1 MLTEDQ
7 RTALAA
13 RLRRGRADAPGEG
26 GPDQIRPRAAG
37 LAELPLSY
45 GQEQLWFLDRLA
57 RGQAASGQAMSGQGA
72 YNVPQALRLSG
83 PLDPAALDRA
93 LTQVIARHEALRTRL
108 TAGPGDRPVQVIDP
122 PRPVSADL
130 VDLSGHAAEMQSKL
144 LRDLIDVES
153 VRPFVLATGPL
164 LRAWLVRLAAP
175 APAAPALARPPVA
188 NTAEHVLL
196 VVAHHAVTDGWSAR
210 LLLRE
215 LAAHYARAVGAA
227 DDTGAEL
234 PALPVQ
240 FADYAIWER
249 DRLRGPV
256 LDELAG
262 YWRAAL
268 DGAQTLQLP
277 TDYPRPV
284 VEEFDGGLARRM
296 TDRALLD
303 GLREL
308 SRRQGTTLFVTLM
321 AGLQALL
328 HRYTGQSDITVG
340 TVSAN
345 RTRPELAG
353 LIGFLVATLPIRGDL
368 AGDPP
373 FTDLL
378 ARLRDTTVA
387 AYAHQDL
394 PFGKLVEA
402 LRVERDPGRSPLFQ
416 VLLSYAEREAAPV
429 TAAGV
434 EFALTDLVV
443 GINVAK
449 FDLDLL
455 AEARPD
461 GLWFECSYKTG
472 LFDPAT
478 VERLL
483 GHLEVLLRG
492 AVADPSAR
500 LSELPLLTDAER
512 HAELV
517 TWNDTDGQVPAVCA
531 HEGFAAQVARTPDGV
546 AAEYEGTELSYADLD
561 RHASQIGRRLRELG
575 VGPEVLVGVCLQ
587 AGLTRLAA
595 LLGIWKAG
603 GAYVPLDPA
612 LPQDR
617 LAFMITDAELSLI
630 LTDASSLTSLPAT
643 EPVRLVD
650 LESER
655 DQIAALDH
663 SDLGDDRA
671 STSNV
676 AYVIYTSGS
685 TGQPKGVVVEH
696 RHLVN
701 LLHGMISHWDIGP
714 SDAVLQFASL
724 SFDASVQDMF
734 MPLLAGG
741 RVVLAPASR
750 LHSPPRLAALMRDR
764 RVTFACLTPSVI
776 TLLGDGEF
784 PALRVLMSGGE
795 ELPSELARRWAR
807 RPGPR
812 FVNDYGPTEV
822 TISATFMELDA
833 GTQLPPPIGRP
844 LWPNYQAYVLDP
856 HLNPVPVGVTGELHL
871 GGASVARG
879 YLNRPELTRERFIP
893 DPFRPGPEARLYK
906 TGDLVRRRPD
916 GTIVFLGR
924 ADGQVK
930 IRGLR
935 IELGE
940 IETALASHPAI
951 AQAVVTVITDPAGDQ
966 QLCAYIRPE
975 PGPVPGPAEV
985 HAHLAR
991 TLPGYMIPPRLIPV
1005 TEFPLNTSGKINK
1018 GALPAPENS
1027 ISAPPGGT
1035 EPGAGAGHV
1044 ATILAELFAAVLHQ
1058 ERVGA
1063 DDSFF
1068 DLGGSSL
1075 AVMRLV
1081 DLIAGQLGADVGV
1094 AAIFLHPTPRQ
1105 LAASL
1110 DAAGTTA
1117 AGPLIEL
1124 AGQAGEPPLFLIH
1137 AVGGTVFG
1145 YAQLAR
1151 ELAGS
1156 YRVYGL
1162 EAPGLT
1168 EPGATAASLDGLVT
1182 DYTSRIRAAQPDGPY
1197 QLGGWSMGA
1206 IIAFEVARRL
1216 EQAGAEVRL
1225 LALLDPP
1232 FDFPDLDV
1240 PDLDVPDAGPATA
1253 SRLAGMFVTDA
1264 VRSLGGV
1271 GDGQPESSAPA
1282 ADQLAWLAGVLT
1294 DDETDPGD
1302 TDSRRHRP
1310 RRHPGRPGPA
1320 AHPVRCLPAARP
1332 DAGRLPARRG
1342 AGPGPGPDR
1351 QRRGLAERSVPAPL
1365 ARPAGRPRHRPAGGR
1380 RPLCVPAAPA
1390 RGGGRPGNP
1399 QSPEG
1404 VQGGSRV
1411 RRHGDR
1417 RRRPRGPRT
1426 RTRHRGR
1433 SRQPG
1438 PRPGHGRR
1446 LRPDLAEQGD
1456 LPDVGLR

>member
-1 MLTEDQ
+1 M
-7 RTALAA
+7 
-13 RLRRGRADAPGEG
+13 
-26 GPDQIRPRAAG
+26 
-37 LAELPLSY
+37 
-45 GQEQLWFLDRLA
+45 
-57 RGQAASGQAMSGQGA
+57 
-72 YNVPQALRLSG
+72 
-83 PLDPAALDRA
+83 
-93 LTQVIARHEALRTRL
+93 
-108 TAGPGDRPVQVIDP
+108 
-122 PRPVSADL
+122 
-130 VDLSGHAAEMQSKL
+130 
-144 LRDLIDVES
+144 
-153 VRPFVLATGPL
+153 
-164 LRAWLVRLAAP
+164 
-175 APAAPALARPPVA
+175 
-188 NTAEHVLL
+188 
-196 VVAHHAVTDGWSAR
+196 
-210 LLLRE
+210 
-215 LAAHYARAVGAA
+215 
-227 DDTGAEL
+227 
-234 PALPVQ
+234 
-240 FADYAIWER
+240 
-249 DRLRGPV
+249 
-256 LDELAG
+256 
-262 YWRAAL
+262 
-268 DGAQTLQLP
+268 
-277 TDYPRPV
+277 
-284 VEEFDGGLARRM
+284 
-296 TDRALLD
+296 
-303 GLREL
+303 
-308 SRRQGTTLFVTLM
+308 
-321 AGLQALL
+321 
-328 HRYTGQSDITVG
+328 
-340 TVSAN
+340 
-345 RTRPELAG
+345 
-353 LIGFLVATLPIRGDL
+353 
-368 AGDPP
+368 
-373 FTDLL
+373 
-378 ARLRDTTVA
+378 
-387 AYAHQDL
+387 
-394 PFGKLVEA
+394 
-402 LRVERDPGRSPLFQ
+402 
-416 VLLSYAEREAAPV
+416 
-429 TAAGV
+429 
-434 EFALTDLVV
+434 
-443 GINVAK
+443 
-449 FDLDLL
+449 
-455 AEARPD
+455 
-461 GLWFECSYKTG
+461 
-472 LFDPAT
+472 
-478 VERLL
+478 
-483 GHLEVLLRG
+483 
-492 AVADPSAR
+492 
-500 LSELPLLTDAER
+500 
-512 HAELV
+512 
-517 TWNDTDGQVPAVCA
+517 
-531 HEGFAAQVARTPDGV
+531 
-546 AAEYEGTELSYADLD
+546 
-561 RHASQIGRRLRELG
+561 
-575 VGPEVLVGVCLQ
+575 
-587 AGLTRLAA
+587 
-595 LLGIWKAG
+595 
-603 GAYVPLDPA
+603 
-612 LPQDR
+612 
-617 LAFMITDAELSLI
+617 
-630 LTDASSLTSLPAT
+630 
-643 EPVRLVD
+643 
-650 LESER
+650 
-655 DQIAALDH
+655 
-663 SDLGDDRA
+663 
-671 STSNV
+671 

-701 LLHGMISHWDIGP
+701 LLHGMIRHWDIGP

-940 IETALASHPAI
+940 IETALATHPAI
-951 AQAVVTVITDPAGDQ
+951 AQAVVTVIADPAGDQ

-1081 DLIAGQLGADVGV
+1081 DLIAGRLGADVGV

-1110 DAAGTTA
+1110 DADGTTA

-1225 LALLDPP
+1225 LGLLDPP

-1264 VRSLGGV
+1264 VRSLGGA

-1282 ADQLAWLAGVLT
+1282 ADQLSWLAGVLT
-1294 DDETDPGD
+1294 DDETDSGD
-1302 TDSRRHRP
+1302 TDSGDTEAGDIQAVQARLRTRFDVFQRH
-1310 RRHPGRPGPA
+1310 
-1320 AHPVRCLPAARP
+1320 VRML
-1332 DAGRLPARRG
+1332 AGY
-1342 AGPGPGPDR
+1342 
-1351 QRRGLAERSVPAPL
+1351 
-1365 ARPAGRPRHRPAGGR
+1365 RPAGAPVRAPALIVSADDSPNAPFRHRWPALLAGPVTV
-1380 RPLCVPAAPA
+1380 RPVAGDHYAFL
-1390 RGGGRPGNP
+1390 RPPLVAEVGQAIRSHP
-1399 QSPEG
+1399 REYKEEAVSADMEIE
-1404 VQGGSRV
+1404 
-1411 RRHGDR
+1411 D
-1417 RRRPRGPRT
+1417 RRPRGPRA

-1456 LPDVGLR
+1456 LPDVGLRRHRGQPGGVHRARRGRRCARCATWSRRWPGSRERRPEMDQAWAQIAATPLENEHVLLRPVRPEDRASWHAIAMDPAIWRYFVLRIDTDADFDAYFDLGLADQAAGRRVVYSITDKRSGAGRRQHELLQHGRAGRAAGDRLVLARPRLPGRGHQPVGQVPDDAARLRADGRRAGGVQDRHPEHPGPARAAQHRRPRGGHAAQLQPHAGRPPPRRGLLQRAAGRVAAGPRPAADPAQGDLAGAGDAGAAT